1 MKFEEMSEY
10 DQDNLDFLLFA
21 SDEGLQQWH
30 AEMDVDDIS
39 YALELL
45 ETAKW
50 YIIAKQV
57 EIEMLNT
64 LDYSAAN
71 AVLSKYM
78 LSKNGD
84 TQ

>member
-21 SDEGLQQWH
+21 DEKVLSNWQN
-30 AEMDVDDIS
+30 EMDVDDIS

>member
-10 DQDNLDFLLFA
+10 DQDNLDFLLSA

-30 AEMDVDDIS
+30 AEMDEDDIS
-39 YALELL
+39 YAMELL

-50 YIIAKQV
+50 YITAKQV

>member
-1 MKFEEMSEY
+1 MLEY
-10 DQDNLDFLLFA
+10 DQDNLDFLLSA

-30 AEMDVDDIS
+30 AEMDEDDIS
-39 YALELL
+39 YAMELL

-50 YIIAKQV
+50 YITAKQV

-71 AVLSKYM
+71 VVLSKYM

>member
-1 MKFEEMSEY
+1 MKFEEMLEY
-10 DQDNLDFLLFA
+10 DQDNLDFLLSA

-30 AEMDVDDIS
+30 AEMDEDDIS
-39 YALELL
+39 YAMELL

-50 YIIAKQV
+50 YITAKQV